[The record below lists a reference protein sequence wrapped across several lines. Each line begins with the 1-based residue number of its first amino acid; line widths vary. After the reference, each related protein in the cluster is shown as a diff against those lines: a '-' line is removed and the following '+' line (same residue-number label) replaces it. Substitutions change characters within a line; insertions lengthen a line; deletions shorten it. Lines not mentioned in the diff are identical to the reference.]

1 MNPIQRAWAYVS
13 RKRLRSFILFLI
25 LFVLLA
31 GVSACLTLMKSNKTV
46 ETNLYRSL
54 NSAFSIKKVKNNQT
68 FQLSDLVSVQ
78 KIKGLE
84 HVSPELDII
93 VKLKDKEVVTGE
105 QSVER
110 DDVTDAEQN
119 LLGLTALEDSSKDV
133 NFTSSAFRL
142 KEGRHL
148 QKGDTKKILIH
159 EELAKKNSLSL
170 YDKIVLDAA
179 QLGSSSGQTVEFEI
193 IGIFSGKKQ
202 EAFTGLSSDFSE
214 NQVFT
219 DYDSSQGLLGNSSPQ
234 VTRARFYLEEPKQ
247 MESLLKEVENLGLE
261 NQGYQVE
268 KENKAFEQIK
278 DSVATFQTFLSLFL
292 YGIMLAGAG
301 ALVLV
306 LSLWLRERVYEVG
319 ILLSLGKEKASI
331 FLQFCLEV
339 ILLSLGVLLPAFLAG
354 KVISSYLLQ
363 TLLASGEEA
372 ALQDTLAKTTSWTSS
387 LLSFGESYL
396 FVLVLSCLSVALCFI
411 FLFRKSP
418 KEILS
423 SIS

>member
-1 MNPIQRAWAYVS
+1 MNPIQRAGAYVS

-84 HVSPELDII
+84 HVSPELDTI

-170 YDKIVLDAA
+170 YDKIALDAA

-268 KENKAFEQIK
+268 KENKAFEQVK

-292 YGIMLAGAG
+292 YGIMLAGVG

-363 TLLASGEEA
+363 TLLAGGEEA
-372 ALQDTLAKTTSWTSS
+372 ALQDTLAKTTSWTSI
-387 LLSFGESYL
+387 LLSFGEAYL